1 MSINLIE
8 MVRGQLGDSVIE
20 QLGGVLGESAENTR
34 SAIDAGVP
42 TILGSIVDKVSSDSN
57 AGGMLSGVLD
67 DLDDGIA
74 DDFTS
79 YLQPDKQESLLEKGS
94 GLLNGLLG
102 DNMSSVI
109 DMISKFSGIG
119 SKSSSSL
126 LGMVLPLVLG
136 FISKQ
141 RSTGGLD
148 QDGVM
153 NLLSS
158 QKDHISQAMPS
169 GMSDLLGQSGIMAG
183 LTSMLTGGAEKVADA
198 AGDVVDGA
206 ADMASDAAGAVGD
219 AVSGAVDATADLA
232 GSAKDAVGDAA
243 SSVAEGASDLASG
256 AADVASDAASAA
268 GDTVSGV
275 AEAATDIA
283 SGAKDAAADAVGAT
297 ADAVSDAAG
306 TAKDAAA
313 SAASGAADAAG
324 QAASAG
330 GSMIRKI
337 LPIAVA
343 VIVLLFLL
351 KQCA

>member
-1 MSINLIE
+1 MSVNLIE
-8 MVRGQLGDSVIE
+8 LVKGQLGDTVLD
-20 QLGGVLGESAENTR
+20 QLGTMLGESVDNTR
-34 SAIDAGVP
+34 NAIDAGVP

-79 YLQPDKQESLLEKGS
+79 FLQPDKQESLLEQGG
-94 GLLNGLLG
+94 GLLSNLLG
-102 DNMSSVI
+102 DNMGSVI

-141 RSTGGLD
+141 RSAGGLD

-158 QKDHISQAMPS
+158 QKDNISAAMPS
-169 GMSDLLGQSGIMAG
+169 GMTDLLGQSGIMSG
-183 LTSMLTGGAEKVADA
+183 LTSMLSGGVQN
-198 AGDVVDGA
+198 VVDA
-206 ADMASDAAGAVGD
+206 ASDAA
-219 AVSGAVDATADLA
+219 A
-232 GSAKDAVGDAA
+232 GAKDTVDTAAGAVGDAA
-243 SSVAEGASDLASG
+243 SSVGEAVSG
-256 AADVASDAASAA
+256 AADKAADMA
-268 GDTVSGV
+268 GS
-275 AEAATDIA
+275 
-283 SGAKDAAADAVGAT
+283 AKDAASDAVGAT
-297 ADAVSDAAG
+297 ADAVSGAAG
-306 TAKDAAA
+306 AAKDAA
-313 SAASGAADAAG
+313 SNVASGAADAAG

-351 KQCA
+351 KQCG